1 MDSWIDIR
9 RKARAVHKKALIA
22 ANGDR
27 RASSLT
33 AAAVK
38 ADDLK
43 VRYVE
48 AGQTFG
54 HGVFGLLERE
64 NFIVNV
70 LKGQKAADEAVVI
83 AHELGHFH
91 LHVDPT
97 HEVTNRSSGLG
108 GDPIDNGLGSGE
120 GYSPRER
127 KEVQAD
133 VFAGEFLCPS
143 DWLRDEFVT
152 HGKRP
157 SDIAKDLGLPRD
169 LVLHQMI
176 RALLLPPLTEAPPAQ
191 PGGVF
196 ALDDSQKTAA
206 LWSNGNI
213 LVDAGPG
220 TGKTRT
226 LVSRVEHLLQS
237 IGPSSILALTF
248 SNKAAEEMRDRIST
262 MNLAAAIEMWAG
274 TFHSFGYELIQKW
287 PSAVGRSPKVRTLD
301 EAAQLE
307 LLEEN
312 LDKLPLRYYQN
323 LYEPAYELVHLLRA
337 ISRCKDEGVTPAD
350 YLAEAKAMQR
360 IAADPEAIEKADR
373 AVEVAETYEIY
384 QQALQEDDA
393 VDFGDIIL
401 LAAKLIKENKEVRA
415 YVSGFKHVLV
425 DEYQDVNFASARM
438 LQEICSTGCSAW
450 VVADQRQSI
459 YRFRGAEPSNVE
471 SFAADFKGSRH
482 SLNVNYRSSAPIVR
496 TFQQF
501 SRAMG
506 DGGEMSG
513 TWTAQ
518 RGAGVPVTLTV
529 APNVSGEAEAIRDH
543 IEQLREQSVAYSD
556 QAILA
561 RTHLTLARITSILE
575 KLGVPLVYL
584 GDLFE
589 REEISTLLSL
599 LSIDA
604 EYGGVGLMRVGTL
617 SEYGATRAD
626 ILAVISWAVEN
637 RSRIIDALSKIS
649 AVPSLTAQ
657 GRTGLAQLGSELAGL
672 TDVSAWTMLTEWLFE
687 RSNHLRPLLGANN
700 ALGQQ
705 KLVAIYHLLKF
716 CGEQAMAGRKGR
728 KAFLERV
735 RRLEALNYD
744 SSFRRV
750 ASEASDMDAV
760 RVMTIHGSKG
770 LEFRAV
776 HFPALATRY
785 MPTNRQ
791 GNRCPPPPSLS
802 RLAMQPS
809 DHDAEEQCLFFV
821 GLSRARDHLFLSRA
835 ESYTTTRA
843 GESKFLPAIQ
853 SVVAGQRYLG
863 SGNVYVDDMPL
874 VPPGAAQER
883 YLERD
888 LDTYMR
894 CPARYRFTVLEG
906 LRGGRDDSA
915 YISFHRCVYQTVRW
929 LEIEREAGKVVGM
942 EDGLRQLSET
952 WQASDIAE
960 HPFEPYYWRSAE
972 GMVRAMVDA
981 IAKETG
987 HYERDEWEIPV
998 GHRHVVLTPDRVVVS
1013 PEGTVTVQRVRT
1025 GRETKSEPEKPIY
1038 ALLRRGAVSRFPRK
1052 AVSVE
1057 TFYLASAKSVP
1068 VLAKS
1073 DDKAIA
1079 KYADAIA
1086 AIELGRFEP
1095 DPSDDRSCPNC
1106 PCYFTCHG

>member
-1 MDSWIDIR
+1 MDGWIDIR
-9 RKARAVHKKALIA
+9 RKARAIHKKALLETG
-22 ANGDR
+22 GDR
-27 RASSLT
+27 RAEFLT
-33 AAAVK
+33 VAAAK

-64 NFIVNV
+64 NLIVNV
-70 LKGQKAADEAVVI
+70 LKGQKKPDEAVVI

-91 LHVDPT
+91 LHLDPT
-97 HEVTNRSSGLG
+97 HEVTNRSAGLG
-108 GDPIDNGLGSGE
+108 GDPVENAMGSGE

-143 DWLRDEFVT
+143 DWLRDQFVT

-169 LVLHQMI
+169 LVLHQTI
-176 RALLLPPLTEAPPAQ
+176 RALLLPPLTEAPPPQ
-191 PGGVF
+191 TGGVF

-206 LWSNGNI
+206 LWANGNI

-226 LVSRVEHLLQS
+226 LVSRVEHLLQG

-262 MNLAAAIEMWAG
+262 MNPAAAIEMWAG

-287 PSAVGRSPKVRTLD
+287 PSAVGRSSKVRILD

-337 ISRCKDEGVTPAD
+337 ISRCKDEGITPAE
-350 YLAEAKAMQR
+350 YLAEARAMQQS
-360 IAADPEAIEKADR
+360 AADPEAAEKADR

-384 QQALQEDDA
+384 QKALQEADA

-415 YVSGFKHVLV
+415 YILGFKHVLV

-501 SRAMG
+501 SSAMG
-506 DGGEMSG
+506 DGGAMAGS
-513 TWTAQ
+513 WTAK
-518 RGAGVPVTLTV
+518 RGAGGPVTLTIAPDVV
-529 APNVSGEAEAIRDH
+529 AEAEAIRGH
-543 IEQLREQSVAYSD
+543 IEQLRQQGVAYSE

-561 RTHLTLARITSILE
+561 RTHLTLARITTILE

-604 EYGGVGLMRVGTL
+604 EYGGLGLMRVGTL
-617 SEYGATRAD
+617 SDYGATRAD
-626 ILAVISWAVEN
+626 VLAVIGWAAQN
-637 RSRIIDALSKIS
+637 KSRIIDALASI
-649 AVPSLTAQ
+649 AAIPSLSTE
-657 GRTGLAQLGSELAGL
+657 GRAGLSRLASELAGL

-687 RSNHLRPLLGANN
+687 RSNHLLPLLGANN

-705 KLVAIYHLLKF
+705 KLIAIYHLLKF
-716 CGEQAMAGRKGR
+716 CGEQATAGRKGR
-728 KAFLERV
+728 KALLERV

-809 DHDAEEQCLFFV
+809 DHEAEEECLFFV

-853 SVVAGQRYLG
+853 GVVAAQRYLG
-863 SGNVYVDDMPL
+863 SGTVYTDDMPL
-874 VPPGAAQER
+874 IPPGATQER

-888 LDTYMR
+888 LETYMR
-894 CPARYRFTVLEG
+894 CPARYRFTVVEG

-929 LEIEREAGKVVGM
+929 LETEREAGKTVGI
-942 EDGLRQLSET
+942 EDGLRRLSET

-960 HPFEPYYWRSAE
+960 HPFEPYYRRSAE
-972 GMVRAMVDA
+972 SMVRAMVEA

-987 HYERDEWEIPV
+987 QYERDEWEIPV
-998 GHRHVVLTPDRVVVS
+998 GRHRVVLVPDRVVVT
-1013 PEGTVTVQRVRT
+1013 PEGAVSVQRVRT
-1025 GRETKSEPEKPIY
+1025 GRETKSEPDKPIY
-1038 ALLRRGAVSRFPRK
+1038 ALLRLGAAQQFPRRK
-1052 AVSVE
+1052 VSVE
-1057 TFYLASAKSVP
+1057 TFYLAGAKSVP
-1068 VLAKS
+1068 TVAKN
-1073 DDKAIA
+1073 DDKAIG

-1086 AIELGRFEP
+1086 SIELGRFEP

>member
-9 RKARAVHKKALIA
+9 RKARAVHKKALLA
-22 ANGDR
+22 TGGDR
-27 RASSLT
+27 RAESLT

-38 ADDLK
+38 DDDLK
-43 VRYVE
+43 VRHVE

-54 HGVFGLLERE
+54 HGVFGLLERG
-64 NFIVNV
+64 NLIVNV
-70 LKGQKAADEAVVI
+70 LKGQKKPDEAVVI

-91 LHVDPT
+91 LHLDPT
-97 HEVTNRSSGLG
+97 HEVTNRSAGLG
-108 GDPIDNGLGSGE
+108 GDPVENGMGAGE

-143 DWLRDEFVT
+143 DWLHDQFVV

-176 RALLLPPLTEAPPAQ
+176 RALLLPPLTEAPPPQA
-191 PGGVF
+191 GGVF

-226 LVSRVEHLLQS
+226 LVSRVEHLLQQ
-237 IGPSSILALTF
+237 IGPASILALTF
-248 SNKAAEEMRDRIST
+248 SNKAAEEMRDRISA
-262 MNLAAAIEMWAG
+262 MNPAAAIEMWAG
-274 TFHSFGYELIQKW
+274 TFHSFGLELIQKW
-287 PSAVGRSPKVRTLD
+287 PSAVGRSSKVRILD

-337 ISRCKDEGVTPAD
+337 ISRCKDEGVTPSE
-350 YLAEAKAMQR
+350 YLAEALAMQKS
-360 IAADPEAIEKADR
+360 ASDPEAKEQADR
-373 AVEVAETYEIY
+373 AVEVAETYELY
-384 QQALQEDDA
+384 QTALLEADA

-401 LAAKLIKENKEVRA
+401 LATRLIKENAEVRA
-415 YVSGFKHVLV
+415 YISGFKHVLV

-471 SFAADFKGSRH
+471 SFAADFGGHRH
-482 SLNVNYRSSAPIVR
+482 SLKVNYRSSAPIVR
-496 TFQQF
+496 AFQQF
-501 SRAMG
+501 SSSMGGGAMAG
-506 DGGEMSG
+506 AWTPKHSGG
-513 TWTAQ
+513 A
-518 RGAGVPVTLTV
+518 PVTLTV
-529 APNVSGEAEAIRDH
+529 APNVAAEAEAIRDH
-543 IEQLREQSVAYSD
+543 IEKLRQQGIAYGD

-561 RTHLTLARITSILE
+561 RTHLTLARITTILE

-604 EYGGVGLMRVGTL
+604 EYGGLGLMRVGTS
-617 SEYGATRAD
+617 SEYGATRTD
-626 ILAVISWAVEN
+626 VLAVIDWAVQN
-637 RSRIIDALSKIS
+637 RSRIIDALANVAAI
-649 AVPSLTAQ
+649 PSLSTQ
-657 GRTGLAQLGSELAGL
+657 GRAGLSQLGSELAGL
-672 TDVSAWTMLTEWLFE
+672 ADASAWTMLTEWLFE
-687 RSNHLRPLLGANN
+687 RSNHLLPLLRANS

-705 KLVAIYHLLKF
+705 KLIAIYHLLKF

-728 KAFLERV
+728 KALLERV

-791 GNRCPPPPSLS
+791 GNRCPPPPKLS
-802 RLAMQPS
+802 RLAMQPL
-809 DHDAEEQCLFFV
+809 DHEAEEQCLFFV
-821 GLSRARDHLFLSRA
+821 GLSRAKDYLFLSRA
-835 ESYTTTRA
+835 ESYTSTRA

-853 SVVAGQRYLG
+853 GAVSGEKYAG
-863 SGNVYVDDMPL
+863 SGNAYSDASPL
-874 VPPGAAQER
+874 IPPVPQER

-888 LDTYMR
+888 LEIYMR

-915 YISFHRCVYQTVRW
+915 YISFHRCVYDTVRW
-929 LEIEREAGKVVGM
+929 LETEREAGKSI
-942 EDGLRQLSET
+942 GLADALGRLSAT

-960 HPFEPYYWRSAE
+960 HAFEPYYRRAAE
-972 GMVRAMVDA
+972 GMVGAMVNA
-981 IAKETG
+981 IAKESG
-987 HYERDEWEIPV
+987 HYERAEWEIPV
-998 GHRHVVLTPDRVVVS
+998 GSRRVVLTPDRVVLTPAGSVS
-1013 PEGTVTVQRVRT
+1013 VQRIRT
-1025 GRETKSEPEKPIY
+1025 GRETKSEPDKPIY
-1038 ALLRRGAVSRFPRK
+1038 ALLRRGAASRFPGK
-1052 AVSVE
+1052 NVTVE
-1057 TFYLASAKSVP
+1057 TFYLAGAKSVP
-1068 VLAKS
+1068 TVAKS
-1073 DDKAIA
+1073 DDKALA

-1095 DPSDDRSCPNC
+1095 DPSDDRTCPNC

>member
-1 MDSWIDIR
+1 MDGWIDIR
-9 RKARAVHKKALIA
+9 RKARAVHKKALLDTS
-22 ANGDR
+22 GDR
-27 RASSLT
+27 RATFLT
-33 AAAVK
+33 AAAAK

-64 NFIVNV
+64 NLIVNV
-70 LKGQKAADEAVVI
+70 LKGQKKPDEVVVI

-91 LHVDPT
+91 LHLDPT

-108 GDPIDNGLGSGE
+108 GDPVENGMGNCE

-143 DWLRDEFVT
+143 DWLRDQFVT

-157 SDIAKDLGLPRD
+157 SDIAEDLGLPRD

-176 RALLLPPLTEAPPAQ
+176 RALLLPPLTEAPSPQA
-191 PGGVF
+191 GGVF
-196 ALDDSQKTAA
+196 VLDDSQKTAA

-237 IGPSSILALTF
+237 LGPSSILALTF

-262 MNLAAAIEMWAG
+262 MNPAAAIEMWAG

-287 PSAVGRSPKVRTLD
+287 PSAVGRSPKVRILD

-307 LLEEN
+307 LLEDN

-323 LYEPAYELVHLLRA
+323 LYEPAYELVHILRA
-337 ISRCKDEGVTPAD
+337 ISRCKDEGVTPSE
-350 YLAEAKAMQR
+350 YLAEARAMQES
-360 IAADPEAIEKADR
+360 AVDPEASEKADR

-384 QQALQEDDA
+384 QKALLDADA

-401 LAAKLIKENKEVRA
+401 LATRLIKENAEVRA
-415 YVSGFKHVLV
+415 YIAGFKHVLV

-471 SFAADFKGSRH
+471 SFAADFGGHRH
-482 SLNVNYRSSAPIVR
+482 SLKVNYRSSAPIVR

-501 SRAMG
+501 SSS
-506 DGGEMSG
+506 MSG
-513 TWTAQ
+513 GAMAGAWTPK
-518 RGAGVPVTLTV
+518 RSGGAPVTLTV
-529 APNVSGEAEAIRDH
+529 APDVGAEAEAIRDH
-543 IEQLREQSVAYSD
+543 IELLRQQGIAYSD

-561 RTHLTLARITSILE
+561 RTHLTLARITTILE

-604 EYGGVGLMRVGTL
+604 EYGGLGLMRIGTL

-626 ILAVISWAVEN
+626 VLAVIDWAVQN
-637 RSRIIDALSKIS
+637 RSRIIDALANI
-649 AVPSLTAQ
+649 AAIPSLSTQ
-657 GRTGLAQLGSELAGL
+657 GRAGLSLLGSELAGL
-672 TDVSAWTMLTEWLFE
+672 ADASAWTLLAEWLFE
-687 RSNHLRPLLGANN
+687 RSNHLLPFLGANN

-705 KLVAIYHLLKF
+705 KLIAIYHLLKF
-716 CGEQAMAGRKGR
+716 CGEQATAGRKAR
-728 KAFLERV
+728 KALLERV

-791 GNRCPPPPSLS
+791 GNRCPPPPNLS
-802 RLAMQPS
+802 RLAMQPL
-809 DHDAEEQCLFFV
+809 DHEAEEQCLFFV
-821 GLSRARDHLFLSRA
+821 GLSRAKDYLFLSRA
-835 ESYTTTRA
+835 ESYTSTRA
-843 GESKFLPAIQ
+843 GESKFLPTIQ
-853 SVVAGQRYLG
+853 SAVAGGKYAG
-863 SGNVYVDDMPL
+863 SGVAYTDATPL
-874 VPPGAAQER
+874 LPPVPQER

-888 LDTYMR
+888 LETYMR
-894 CPARYRFTVLEG
+894 CPARYRFTVVEG

-915 YISFHRCVYQTVRW
+915 YISFHRCVYDTVRW
-929 LEIEREAGKVVGM
+929 LETEREAGNSIGM
-942 EDGLRQLSET
+942 ADALGHLSAT

-960 HPFEPYYWRSAE
+960 HAFEPYYRRAAE
-972 GMVRAMVDA
+972 RMVSAMVNA
-981 IAKETG
+981 IAKEAG
-987 HYERDEWEIPV
+987 RYERAEWEIPV
-998 GHRHVVLTPDRVVVS
+998 GSHRVVLTPDRVVVTPTGGVS
-1013 PEGTVTVQRVRT
+1013 VQRIRT
-1025 GRETKSEPEKPIY
+1025 GRETKSEPDKPIY
-1038 ALLRRGAVSRFPRK
+1038 ALLRRGAASRFPGK
-1052 AVSVE
+1052 NVTVE
-1057 TFYLASAKSVP
+1057 TFYLAGAKSVP
-1068 VLAKS
+1068 TVATS

-1095 DPSDDRSCPNC
+1095 DPSDDRACPNC

>member
-1 MDSWIDIR
+1 
-9 RKARAVHKKALIA
+9 
-22 ANGDR
+22 
-27 RASSLT
+27 
-33 AAAVK
+33 
-38 ADDLK
+38 
-43 VRYVE
+43 
-48 AGQTFG
+48 
-54 HGVFGLLERE
+54 
-64 NFIVNV
+64 
-70 LKGQKAADEAVVI
+70 
-83 AHELGHFH
+83 
-91 LHVDPT
+91 
-97 HEVTNRSSGLG
+97 
-108 GDPIDNGLGSGE
+108 
-120 GYSPRER
+120 
-127 KEVQAD
+127 
-133 VFAGEFLCPS
+133 
-143 DWLRDEFVT
+143 
-152 HGKRP
+152 
-157 SDIAKDLGLPRD
+157 
-169 LVLHQMI
+169 
-176 RALLLPPLTEAPPAQ
+176 
-191 PGGVF
+191 
-196 ALDDSQKTAA
+196 LDDSQKTAA
-206 LWSNGNI
+206 LWSSGNI

-226 LVSRVEHLLQS
+226 LVSRVEHLLKS

-248 SNKAAEEMRDRIST
+248 SNKAAEEVRDRILT
-262 MNLAAAIEMWAG
+262 MNPTAAIEMWAG

-287 PSAVGRSPKVRTLD
+287 PSAVGRTAKVRILD

-337 ISRCKDEGVTPAD
+337 ISRCKDEGVTPAE
-350 YLAEAKAMQR
+350 YLAEARAMQQS
-360 IAADPEAIEKADR
+360 AADPEDTEKTDR

-384 QQALQEDDA
+384 QQALQEADA

-401 LAAKLIKENKEVRA
+401 LAAKLIKENKEVRS

-425 DEYQDVNFASARM
+425 DEYQDVNFASARL
-438 LQEICSTGCSAW
+438 LQEICGTGCSAW

-459 YRFRGAEPSNVE
+459 YRFRGAEPTNVE
-471 SFAADFKGSRH
+471 SFAADFQGSRR

-506 DGGEMSG
+506 DGSKMAGS
-513 TWTAQ
+513 WTAQ

-529 APNVSGEAEAIRDH
+529 ATNVSAEAEAIRDH
-543 IEQLREQSVAYSD
+543 IEQLRQQGVPYSE

-604 EYGGVGLMRVGTL
+604 EYGGLGLMRVGTL
-617 SEYGATRAD
+617 SDYGAARAD
-626 ILAVISWAVEN
+626 VLAVIGWAVGN
-637 RSRIIDALSKIS
+637 RSRIIDALTNIS

-657 GRTGLAQLGSELAGL
+657 GRTGLAKLGNELVGL
-672 TDVSAWTMLTEWLFE
+672 TDVSAWTMLMEWLFE
-687 RSNHLRPLLGANN
+687 RSNHLLPLLRANN
-700 ALGQQ
+700 PLGQQ
-705 KLVAIYHLLKF
+705 KLIAIYHLLKF
-716 CGEQAMAGRKGR
+716 CSEQAMAGRKGR
-728 KAFLERV
+728 KALLERV

-791 GNRCPPPPSLS
+791 GNRCPPPPGLS
-802 RLAMQPS
+802 RLAMQPA

-853 SVVAGQRYLG
+853 GAVAGQRYLG
-863 SGNVYVDDMPL
+863 SGDVYTEDAPL
-874 VPPGAAQER
+874 IPPEVAQEER

-888 LDTYMR
+888 LETYMR
-894 CPARYRFTVLEG
+894 CPARYRFTVIEG

-915 YISFHRCVYQTVRW
+915 YISFHRCVYETVRW
-929 LEIEREAGKVVGM
+929 LETEHEGGKTVGM
-942 EDGLRQLSET
+942 EDGLSRLSET
-952 WQASDIAE
+952 WQASDIAD
-960 HPFEPYYWRSAE
+960 HPFEPYYRRSAE

-987 HYERDEWEIPV
+987 HYERAEWEIPV
-998 GHRHVVLTPDRVVVS
+998 GHRRVVLTPDRVVVM
-1013 PEGTVTVQRVRT
+1013 PDGTVTVQRIRT
-1025 GRETKSEPEKPIY
+1025 GRETKSETDKPIY
-1038 ALLRRGAVSRFPRK
+1038 ALLRRGAVARFPRK

-1068 VLAKS
+1068 VPTKN
-1073 DDKAIA
+1073 DDKAVA

-1095 DPSDDRSCPNC
+1095 DPSDERSCPNC